1 VETCLRE
8 HGPRLLGPRPA
19 AAAPRTPAPAVAGR
33 GAVLPAAPCPRC
45 SSPSARPARLTRR
58 RAASSTTP
66 PGPRAGP
73 ARHEPLAADV
83 LRGRRGS
90 LGLDQPRHRP
100 DAGGRDVVSEP
111 GRPRRARVCAR
122 RLLPVVWPDRHAAG
136 AAGARMSACLGLGT
150 LAVLGALVG
159 AFLALCLAHAATR
172 AATAERRLAQVLAV
186 YQAQAPR
193 LERPADRE
201 PPA

>member
-1 VETCLRE
+1 
-8 HGPRLLGPRPA
+8 
-19 AAAPRTPAPAVAGR
+19 
-33 GAVLPAAPCPRC
+33 
-45 SSPSARPARLTRR
+45 
-58 RAASSTTP
+58 
-66 PGPRAGP
+66 
-73 ARHEPLAADV
+73 
-83 LRGRRGS
+83 
-90 LGLDQPRHRP
+90 
-100 DAGGRDVVSEP
+100 
-111 GRPRRARVCAR
+111 
-122 RLLPVVWPDRHAAG
+122 
-136 AAGARMSACLGLGT
+136 MSACLGLGT